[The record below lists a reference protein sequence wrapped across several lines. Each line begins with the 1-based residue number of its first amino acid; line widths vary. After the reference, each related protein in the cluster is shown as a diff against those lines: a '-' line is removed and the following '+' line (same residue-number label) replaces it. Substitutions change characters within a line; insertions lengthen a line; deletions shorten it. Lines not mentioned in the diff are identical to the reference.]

1 MCDYTSL
8 KRRRKKFCTGRVWIR
23 DFINFSSSY
32 IYRVS
37 LPPEI
42 LFTLNIVGE
51 LAGRP
56 STQRGTVQIYDFCQV
71 QSIYFTKSFKPSK
84 ISVTN
89 LENPGL
95 LWRGC
100 FTIFTKS
107 LYFLN
112 KTRNTSHLKKIIIPK
127 KFIGNQKK
135 NIANRLFV
143 SFVFRI

>member
-1 MCDYTSL
+1 MY
-8 KRRRKKFCTGRVWIR
+8 WW
-23 DFINFSSSY
+23 
-32 IYRVS
+32 
-37 LPPEI
+37 I
-42 LFTLNIVGE
+42 LFLKWFYWLDANKQGFVQKCLSRISHKSIISITNLVYLLVGE

-71 QSIYFTKSFKPSK
+71 QSIYFTKNFEPSK

-100 FTIFTKS
+100 FTTFTKS

-127 KFIGNQKK
+127 IFIENQRK
-135 NIANRLFV
+135 IANRLFV
-143 SFVFRI
+143 SFILQI